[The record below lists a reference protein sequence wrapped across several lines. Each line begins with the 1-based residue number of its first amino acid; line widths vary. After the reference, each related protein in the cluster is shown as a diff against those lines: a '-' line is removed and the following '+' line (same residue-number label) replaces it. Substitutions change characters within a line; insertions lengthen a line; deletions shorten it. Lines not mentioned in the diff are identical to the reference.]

1 MNLILNC
8 TGKSLLTLCELILLC
23 KNGFPDGAL
32 GLARNLFE
40 QFIIISVF
48 EAQCEGTQD
57 KKKKCRTTR
66 TSLRNCGN
74 NFL

>member
-1 MNLILNC
+1 MNLVLNC
-8 TGKSLLTLCELILLC
+8 TGKSLLTLRELILLC

-48 EAQCEGTQD
+48 EAQCEGVD
-57 KKKKCRTTR
+57 RDRMVDIMLIIMCKDIKI
-66 TSLRNCGN
+66 
-74 NFL
+74 